1 MLNYYYLF
9 ALASILAGIVCLV
22 LAKNSKYY
30 GSVEKKYGEAAAQKM
45 ARSLKIWGY
54 FFLITSGILILALV
68 FEGAR

>member
-9 ALASILAGIVCLV
+9 ALASIVAGIACLA
-22 LAKNSKYY
+22 LGRSSRYY
-30 GSVEKKYGEAAAQKM
+30 GSVGKKYGEAAAQKM

>member
-1 MLNYYYLF
+1 MLNYYYFF

-22 LAKNSKYY
+22 LSKSSKYY

-54 FFLITSGILILALV
+54 FFLIASGLLILALF

>member
-9 ALASILAGIVCLV
+9 ALASILAGIVCLW
-22 LAKNSKYY
+22 LSKSSKYY
-30 GSVEKKYGEAAAQKM
+30 GNIEKKYGEVMAQKM

-54 FFLITSGILILALV
+54 FFLIASGLLILALL